1 MVQTEV
7 GAVSHLRFDEI
18 LPVSTRTKQWVV
30 LSASSRQS
38 LGEIRWWSPW
48 RRYCF
53 YATVAGAIFD
63 AECLMELRAFLQAR
77 MQERK

>member
-1 MVQTEV
+1 MSYIQFE
-7 GAVSHLRFDEI
+7 EI
-18 LPVSTRTKQWVV
+18 LPVSTKTKQWVV

-38 LGEIRWWSPW
+38 LGEVRWYSPW

-53 YATVAGAIFD
+53 YATMTGAIFD
-63 AECLMELRAFLQAR
+63 KECLTDIGAFIQAR